1 MASLNH
7 TNAIIFDLWDNR
19 GGYSGMVSLI
29 AAYFFD
35 HSGVHVRSTVNPTP
49 HSSTRLPV
57 AGNRLT
63 AKPVYVLTSGSTISA
78 AEQFC
83 YALNMLKRVTLI
95 GFRQKAVGGF
105 RAKWPNTI
113 LIHTPIH
120 ASWLNQ
126 VEIYFSIVQRK
137 VLNPHPKRLL
147 FFGGTRTATPHLSV
161 PL

>member
-1 MASLNH
+1 MSREPYKSARCVFW
-7 TNAIIFDLWDNR
+7 IMDNCSTHR
-19 GGYSGMVSLI
+19 G
-29 AAYFFD
+29 
-35 HSGVHVRSTVNPTP
+35 
-49 HSSTRLPV
+49 
-57 AGNRLT
+57 
-63 AKPVYVLTSGSTISA
+63 
-78 AEQFC
+78 
-83 YALNMLKRVTLI
+83 
-95 GFRQKAVGGF
+95 QKAVDGF